1 MVRRGEDA
9 TALLQEMAEIFR
21 VLRGFRGSI
30 TGFGLNGLAAAG
42 MVIPV
47 NTLPKSASLGS
58 LGLPRGDHWVRF
70 HVEEESI
77 SFELEPP
84 FAEMKEPAP
93 ARKSTSFVQRWGG
106 TARKIADETDPW
118 LTHINEKHLR

>member
-1 MVRRGEDA
+1 
-9 TALLQEMAEIFR
+9 
-21 VLRGFRGSI
+21 
-30 TGFGLNGLAAAG
+30 

-58 LGLPRGDHWVRF
+58 LGLLRGDHWVRF

-84 FAEMKEPAP
+84 SDEMEESAP

-118 LTHINEKHLR
+118 LPTSTRSICGDAMRLLLDPNISS